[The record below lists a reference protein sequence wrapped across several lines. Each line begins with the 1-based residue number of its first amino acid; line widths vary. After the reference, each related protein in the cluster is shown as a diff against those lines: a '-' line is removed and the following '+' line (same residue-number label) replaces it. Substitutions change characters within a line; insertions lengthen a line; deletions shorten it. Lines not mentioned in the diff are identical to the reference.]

1 VFQNKFLHQAV
12 KGSNQIYDESLDSGF
27 KLFEEELDSPLKVK
41 SKQMKLV
48 RKYDLLNNSKPLNIE
63 VAPADYE
70 LDEQSED
77 FQNQEFLNHQ
87 DFFSTES
94 MGGDH
99 Y

>member
-1 VFQNKFLHQAV
+1 
-12 KGSNQIYDESLDSGF
+12 
-27 KLFEEELDSPLKVK
+27 
-41 SKQMKLV
+41 MKLV
-48 RKYDLLNNSKPLNIE
+48 RKYDLLSNSKPLNIE

-77 FQNQEFLNHQ
+77 FQNQ